1 LTLCREFRVIESK
14 LKIWDFFIIAKQNN
28 KKIVGYGTPTK
39 GNTMLNFCG
48 IGKEI
53 INYIVDI
60 SPHKQ
65 GLFLPGTHIPIKNQ
79 K

>member
-1 LTLCREFRVIESK
+1 MERITPL
-14 LKIWDFFIIAKQNN
+14 FIIVKQNN
-28 KKIVGYGTPTK
+28 KKIVGYGAPAK

-48 IGKEI
+48 IGKEV
-53 INYIVDI
+53 INYIADI

-79 K
+79 R